1 MTSRIRE
8 KIITV
13 LNLPKNSRS
22 KVNQAVKFGQLKKF
36 TGKLCFTQFSTRIYW
51 NRSLA
56 DSDLFPR
63 FIQSINF
70 YTLCYHML
78 KGTDVWKNVINQCRQ
93 KCRVASFSI

>member
-36 TGKLCFTQFSTRIYW
+36 TGKLCFTQFSTRIY
-51 NRSLA
+51 
-56 DSDLFPR
+56 
-63 FIQSINF
+63 
-70 YTLCYHML
+70 
-78 KGTDVWKNVINQCRQ
+78 
-93 KCRVASFSI
+93 